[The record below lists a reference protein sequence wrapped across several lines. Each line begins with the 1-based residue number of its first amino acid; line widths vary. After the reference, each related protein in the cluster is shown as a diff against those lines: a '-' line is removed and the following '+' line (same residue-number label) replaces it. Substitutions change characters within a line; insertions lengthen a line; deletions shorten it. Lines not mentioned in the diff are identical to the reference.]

1 MTWSIVARDTSGA
14 LGVIVASRFFAVGAL
29 CPHAHSGIGALSTQA
44 LVNPL
49 YGPRGLAWLAQ
60 GIAPAEVVRSL
71 ILADAGREH
80 RQVHLID
87 AEGKIAAHTGAECI
101 DWCGHVIGEGFSVA
115 GNMLSGPQVIERT
128 AEVYDAARE
137 RPFGG
142 QRRGGSRKRGGTPM
156 RAARGTRPQDVVRG
170 RSRRALRG
178 RRRELH
184 ARRRPHVMHRRRIR
198 LRQERYCAVD
208 HGTHRHATGTRQRRD
223 TLRGCRP
230 HAAFASRDARAWR
243 W

>member
-1 MTWSIVARDTSGA
+1 MTWSIVAREASGA

-87 AEGKIAAHTGAECI
+87 AEGKIAEVTIWWRPLPSGVEMQRNLANALGMQPWELRTN
-101 DWCGHVIGEGFSVA
+101 GE
-115 GNMLSGPQVIERT
+115 
-128 AEVYDAARE
+128 
-137 RPFGG
+137 
-142 QRRGGSRKRGGTPM
+142 
-156 RAARGTRPQDVVRG
+156 
-170 RSRRALRG
+170 
-178 RRRELH
+178 
-184 ARRRPHVMHRRRIR
+184 
-198 LRQERYCAVD
+198 
-208 HGTHRHATGTRQRRD
+208 
-223 TLRGCRP
+223 
-230 HAAFASRDARAWR
+230 
-243 W
+243 